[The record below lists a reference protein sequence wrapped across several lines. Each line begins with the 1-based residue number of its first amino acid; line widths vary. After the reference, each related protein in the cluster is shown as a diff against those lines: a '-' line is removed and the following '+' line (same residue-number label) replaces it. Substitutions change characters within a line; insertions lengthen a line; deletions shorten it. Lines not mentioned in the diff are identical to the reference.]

1 MTTRVV
7 LVGCGPARGIAAVN
21 QLTSSSQQFKELSTG
36 CVEIQ
41 TLKKT
46 RMLVLH
52 IELKDQWS
60 AGVSPNMDSCPTR

>member
-1 MTTRVV
+1 MTTRV
-7 LVGCGPARGIAAVN
+7 VGCGPARGVGSGRSTQVI
-21 QLTSSSQQFKELSTG
+21 LTT
-36 CVEIQ
+36 IQ
-41 TLKKT
+41 RTEHPVRRNSNLEKN